1 MKATDQRYLHRVYV
15 AGPMSGL
22 PEFNFPAFFLA
33 AAKLKSA
40 GHTVFNPA
48 ERDNDRH
55 GVDIS
60 RGNETGDLAI
70 AEAEHGFSLREALS
84 DDLTWICENAT
95 AIYML
100 KGWEQSKGSLAE
112 LSLAKAL
119 GLRVWHQ
126 KGAVVPS

>member
-1 MKATDQRYLHRVYV
+1 MKATDQRYLHKVYV
-15 AGPMSGL
+15 AGPMTGI

-60 RGNETGDLAI
+60 KGNDTGSLEQS
-70 AEAEHGFSLREALS
+70 EADHGFSLREALK
-84 DDLTWICENAT
+84 DDLGWICDHGT
-95 AIYML
+95 AIFML
-100 KGWEQSKGSLAE
+100 KGWQNSSGAKAE

-126 KGAVVPS
+126 KGAVVP